1 VLATLALTLA
11 LAVASGQAAVRRTPT
26 LAPTDTVID
35 GPSSDIV
42 SLNGMSIARDG
53 TGGLVYLKDVGGV
66 AHVFVS
72 RLIRGSFGPGTEVD
86 PGLLGP
92 SSQPAI
98 AASASGLLLVAF
110 INGGNLYV
118 TGATSLSSPY
128 SAPTALYSGAS
139 NPSLSLSNFGK
150 GYLAFTAVRG
160 AGSDVMAAFY
170 YQGQWALANGVLD
183 ASPGDGAGS
192 GSGRP
197 EVAVSGDGIAIVVW
211 GEAGHIYSR
220 RVSETTLSVV
230 DEQADPSFQDGWQE
244 VSADDPTVS
253 TGGDSSYAT
262 VAFQETLSNGSSE
275 QSRVFINRLQGS
287 QYDGIYEGDGS
298 TPGGESA
305 DQPQA
310 AVTEYGAGWVTSEH
324 EQSHE
329 LFATTLG
336 TNESPE
342 STARV
347 DSLLNQ
353 SAPDAAAANAGL
365 YSTLIAWQQTPG
377 VDGPAEIRL
386 RYAPDGYDLGPEQV
400 VSSPTLGATDAD
412 SGLAAGGDVAG
423 DAAAA
428 WVQGTGDSTRIV
440 SAQMYQPPG
449 SFAPAKSFRYATS
462 ANPVLSWSQSA
473 EDWGPPAY
481 EVTLDG
487 TPILATHSLTV
498 RTPVPV
504 TDGRHT
510 YVVTAIN
517 QAGLRVTARAATVF
531 VDTVKP
537 RVSFKLR
544 GPATVQGT
552 ERITVTDSDPAPRG
566 LPKSDASGIASAQVR
581 WGDGSHSAITHTKS
595 HVYQRKRTYT
605 VTVIVKDRAGN
616 ETTVT
621 RKLKIKVGSTSNTN
635 TNTNT
640 KGKGKGKGKGKTRK
654 AMRKALTATMRIGGR
669 G

>member
-1 VLATLALTLA
+1 VLAALTLT
-11 LAVASGQAAVRRTPT
+11 LAVAVPSGQAAVRRTPT

-35 GPSSDIV
+35 GPDSDIL

-53 TGGLVYLKDVGGV
+53 TGGLAYLKDVGGV

-72 RLIRGSFGPGTEVD
+72 RLIRGSFGPGAEVD
-86 PGLLGP
+86 SGLLGP
-92 SSQPAI
+92 SSQPVI

-118 TGATSLSSPY
+118 TGTTSLTSPY
-128 SAPTALYSGAS
+128 AAPTALYSGAS

-150 GYLAFTAVRG
+150 GYLAFTAVG
-160 AGSDVMAAFY
+160 SGGSDVRAAFY
-170 YQGQWALANGVLD
+170 YQGEWALANGVLD
-183 ASPGDGAGS
+183 ASPGDDAGS
-192 GSGRP
+192 GTGRP

-220 RVSETTLSVV
+220 RVSETAVSVV
-230 DEQADPSFQDGWQE
+230 YEQADPASQDGWQE
-244 VSADDPTVS
+244 VSADDPTIS

-262 VAFQETLSNGSSE
+262 VAFQETLSSGSSL
-275 QSRVFINRLQGS
+275 QSRVFINRLRGS
-287 QYDGIYEGDGS
+287 QYDGIFEGDGT
-298 TPGGESA
+298 TPGGESV

-324 EQSHE
+324 EQTHE

-336 TNESPE
+336 TNESPQ

-347 DSLLNQ
+347 DSQLND
-353 SAPDAAAANAGL
+353 SAPDAAPANAGL

-377 VDGPAEIRL
+377 IDGPAEIRL
-386 RYAPDGYDLGPEQV
+386 RYAPDGSDLGPELV

-412 SGLAAGGDVAG
+412 SGLFAGGDVAG

-428 WVQGTGDSTRIV
+428 WVQGTGDTTRIV

-449 SFAPAKSFRYATS
+449 SFAPSKNFRYATS

-481 EVTLDG
+481 EVTLDRI
-487 TPILATHSLTV
+487 PILETHSLTV

-517 QAGLRVTARAATVF
+517 QAGLRATAKAATVF

-537 RVSFKLR
+537 RVSFKLK
-544 GPATVQGT
+544 GPATVKGT

-566 LPKSDASGIASAQVR
+566 LPKSDASGVASAQVK
-581 WGDGSHSAITHTKS
+581 WGDGSQSAITHTKS
-595 HVYQRKRTYT
+595 HVYKRKGTYT

-616 ETTVT
+616 KTTVT
-621 RKLKIKVGSTSNTN
+621 RRLRIKTHSTSQGK
-635 TNTNT
+635 T
-640 KGKGKGKGKGKTRK
+640 KAKGKTKK
-654 AMRKALTATMRIGGR
+654 ATRSALTATMHGGLTATMRIGGR